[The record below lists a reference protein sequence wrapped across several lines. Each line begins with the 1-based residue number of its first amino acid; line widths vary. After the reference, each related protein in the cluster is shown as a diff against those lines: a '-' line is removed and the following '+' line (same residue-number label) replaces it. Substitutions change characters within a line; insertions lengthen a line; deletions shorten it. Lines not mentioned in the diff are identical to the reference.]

1 MAIAIWSLVGGLVV
15 GFMATSGGDVA
26 TDFEPLRTPI
36 VGVIGAFV
44 VGGVAGVI
52 ARWRR
57 MPRQAA
63 WPWAI
68 AGSGLGFGLGGVLG
82 VLLEP
87 KYVHAT
93 QLAFIAELSAVALGG
108 VAIATAA
115 FLLVSSRPAAG
126 SMTGRSG
133 RIGPVIGVVIGVA
146 FPVAFTAF
154 VAANP
159 SDHFY
164 DPSLPTIR
172 ITILGSSLTFDP
184 TTVPAGRVNL
194 ALTVHAATCANP
206 SEAAALGLDASLQM
220 LVLTGAEPNT
230 GTSVPAGPSSTN
242 GVAANPT
249 APVPTLSDS
258 VVFLPPG
265 DVVDY
270 PIDGAIVL
278 RPGPITWTCGT
289 TTFTTAAR

>member
-26 TDFEPLRTPI
+26 TDFEPLRNPI
-36 VGVIGAFV
+36 VGVIGALV

-57 MPRQAA
+57 MPRQAV

-68 AGSGLGFGLGGVLG
+68 AGSGLGFGLGAVLG

-87 KYVHAT
+87 KYIHAT
-93 QLAFIAELSAVALGG
+93 QLAFIAALSAIALGG

-115 FLLVSSRPAAG
+115 WLLVSGRAAAG
-126 SMTGRSG
+126 SPTARPGW
-133 RIGPVIGVVIGVA
+133 IGPLVGIVIGVA

-164 DPSLPTIR
+164 DPNLPTIR
-172 ITILGSSLTFDP
+172 IAISGSSLTFDP

-194 ALTVHAATCANP
+194 VLTMHGATCTNPSAAT
-206 SEAAALGLDASLQM
+206 ALGLDASLQM

-230 GTSVPAGPSSTN
+230 GMSVPVGPSSTN
-242 GVAANPT
+242 G
-249 APVPTLSDS
+249 
-258 VVFLPPG
+258 
-265 DVVDY
+265 
-270 PIDGAIVL
+270 
-278 RPGPITWTCGT
+278 
-289 TTFTTAAR
+289 TAAGPTGQSRPCQIPLCSCRRATWSTTRSTGPSSCGRAPSPGRARPRR